1 MSRIGNFMVW
11 FEEEG
16 YDYGDE
22 KSVQQAFDD
31 YMKTEQYMKTKQYQ
45 REHDEQERVRSNS
58 LEDDSID
65 GVIDNLRNVGLRVFD
80 GDDIKYMLDNG
91 ITPDMVGLGTPKDRN
106 S

>member
-1 MSRIGNFMVW
+1 MLFKYLRGILFSILILSFV
-11 FEEEG
+11 FT
-16 YDYGDE
+16 
-22 KSVQQAFDD
+22 QAPDWD
-31 YMKTEQYMKTKQYQ
+31 C
-45 REHDEQERVRSNS
+45 DA
-58 LEDDSID
+58 D